1 MNFEYKIFDTHSHY
15 DDDAFNE
22 DREAVLEQIK
32 NDPLIGGRAQDALE
46 DIEIYLRE

>member
-22 DREAVLEQIK
+22 KL
-32 NDPLIGGRAQDALE
+32 
-46 DIEIYLRE
+46 YLNKLKMME